1 MNIID
6 EASVLYKQAVE
17 YEKKQ
22 RLNLCDK
29 EDYILADKLREELRI
44 KLDVESNYL
53 CDLTYRKIIDDKCI
67 PILIKYIPLFK
78 NIGISL
84 DLITQQLYRK
94 NNKECSNFLENWYYE
109 LKKNN
114 KLTSVV
120 ENTLDNVFVKI
131 RDKDKIPFYI
141 KLIKENNKFPFVM
154 EMLGKWNVIDAKPII
169 INRLENDGI
178 KTSSIRALGYYNDKA
193 TIPLIEKYVE
203 SDYLGVRKEAKKVMD
218 KLSNL

>member
-22 RLNLCDK
+22 RLNSDNK
-29 EDYILADKLREELRI
+29 KDYILADKLREELRI

-84 DLITQQLYRK
+84 DLIAQQLYRK
-94 NNKECSNFLENWYYE
+94 NNKECSNFLEKMV
-109 LKKNN
+109 L
-114 KLTSVV
+114 
-120 ENTLDNVFVKI
+120 
-131 RDKDKIPFYI
+131 R
-141 KLIKENNKFPFVM
+141 IKEK
-154 EMLGKWNVIDAKPII
+154 
-169 INRLENDGI
+169 
-178 KTSSIRALGYYNDKA
+178 
-193 TIPLIEKYVE
+193 
-203 SDYLGVRKEAKKVMD
+203 
-218 KLSNL
+218 

>member
-109 LKKNN
+109 LKKSN

-120 ENTLDNVFVKI
+120 ENTLDNAFVKI